1 MKIKEIVMISTLCNS
16 RYMNWLALVTTLPT
30 TPSAVR
36 VRTWRALK
44 GAGCGPLRDGVY
56 LLPARPECARLL
68 EELADAVRVADGE
81 ATVLEFA
88 ARDDEQQVQFQRL
101 FDRSEEFKAFAADL
115 ARSRRSLRS
124 ADAVSGRRLLRTLA
138 QRLDGLRRIDFFADG
153 SGDEAAAALERV
165 RIDCESRWSPGEPTG
180 QPAATIDLLDLADYQ
195 GRLWVTRERPW
206 VDRLAT
212 AWLIQRF
219 VDPTARFGWLKPKG
233 KPPKGALGFDFDGA
247 TFTHVAGKVT
257 FEVIAASFG
266 LDDDATI
273 RHIGEAVHYI
283 DIGGAAS
290 EEAAGIEA
298 MVRGLQAQHDDDDAL
313 LAAAVHVFDA
323 LYAGLQEAA

>member
-1 MKIKEIVMISTLCNS
+1 MK
-16 RYMNWLALVTTLPT
+16 WLALVTTLPT
-30 TPSAVR
+30 SPGAVR

-44 GAGCGPLRDGVY
+44 AAGCGALRDGVY
-56 LLPARPECARLL
+56 LLPHRADCARLL
-68 EELADAVRVADGE
+68 DELAAVVRLADGS

-88 ARDDEQQVQFQRL
+88 ARDDEQQKQFRAL
-101 FDRSEEFKAFAADL
+101 FDRSADYKSFIGEL
-115 ARSRRSLRS
+115 TRSRRTLRT
-124 ADAVSGRRLLRTLA
+124 ADDASGRRTLRTLA
-138 QRLDGLRRIDFFADG
+138 QRLESLRGIDFFADG

-165 RIDCESRWSPGEPTG
+165 RVECESRWSPGEPIG
-180 QPAATIDLLDLADYQ
+180 APKATIDLLDTADYQ

-219 VDPTARFGWLKPKG
+219 VDPGARFGWLKQKAR
-233 KPPKGALGFDFDGA
+233 PPKDALGFDFDGA
-247 TFTHVAGKVT
+247 TFSHVADKVT

-266 LDDDATI
+266 LDDDPTI
-273 RHIGEAVHYI
+273 RRIGEAVHYI

-298 MVRGLQAQHDDDDAL
+298 MMRGLQAQHDDDDAL
-313 LAAAVHVFDA
+313 LAAATQVFDA